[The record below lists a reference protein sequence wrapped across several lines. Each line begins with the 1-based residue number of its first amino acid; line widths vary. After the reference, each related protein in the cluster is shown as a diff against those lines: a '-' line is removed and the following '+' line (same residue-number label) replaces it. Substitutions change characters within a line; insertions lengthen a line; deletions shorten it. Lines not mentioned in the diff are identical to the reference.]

1 MLFQPTEL
9 DQVRLITIERH
20 GDERGSFGRTFCK
33 REFAASGLAS
43 EFIQSSTSFTRQAGT
58 LRGMHYQRA
67 PDAEAKLVRCIR
79 GAIYDVI
86 ADLRPHSSSFMRW
99 LGFTLSGTGDTMLY
113 IPPGCAHGFQTLED
127 DTEILYHMSCEY
139 APQSASG
146 FRYDDPAFGIVW
158 PRALTVIADKDLA
171 WGQAVAVPQTA

>member
-1 MLFQPTEL
+1 MQFQTTEL
-9 DQVRLITIERH
+9 DQVRLIVIDRH

-33 REFAASGLAS
+33 REFSDGGLAS
-43 EFIQSSTSFTRQAGT
+43 EFVQASTSFTRRAGT
-58 LRGMHYQRA
+58 LRGMHYQRP

-86 ADLRPHSSSFMRW
+86 ADLRPHSPSFMRW
-99 LGFTLSGTGDTMLY
+99 QSFSLSGTGDTMLY

-146 FRYDDPAFGIVW
+146 FRYDDPAFSIVW
-158 PRALTVIADKDLA
+158 PLPVTVIAEKDLA
-171 WGQAVAVPQTA
+171 WDRLRAPLQTA